1 VWKHIT
7 RLIQPT
13 QKAARLISVVSFQQS
28 PEKIFSM
35 NTVKSNTFAI
45 AGVVLFVALS
55 IVISMTMHSYFFNSK
70 QEQSVDSE
78 ISLEGGH
85 FSLPDEFKPHLGT
98 FVEKNYPAIVITLF
112 TILGVFSK
120 AILDYANKK
129 ERPLWKIVAPPL
141 LIGPIIINP
150 TFSMLAAHPDGFVAS
165 LLAFQNGF
173 FWQTLTETLRK

>member
-1 VWKHIT
+1 MGAIK
-7 RLIQPT
+7 
-13 QKAARLISVVSFQQS
+13 
-28 PEKIFSM
+28 
-35 NTVKSNTFAI
+35 NNTFAFL
-45 AGVVLFVALS
+45 GVVFFVALS
-55 IVISMTMHSYFFNSK
+55 IAISMVMHSYFFDSAPD
-70 QEQSVDSE
+70 QSIDSD

-85 FSLPDEFKPHLGT
+85 FSLPEEFKPHLEG
-98 FVEKNYPAIVITLF
+98 FVEKNYPAIIITLF

-141 LIGPIIINP
+141 LISPIIINP

-165 LLAFQNGF
+165 LIAFQNGF